1 MVSTCLNKYTTRV
14 IISLNLISN
23 DVITRLRSSKQ
34 ILLLHSF
41 LFFFFDICFQFSNG
55 YIFFFAVGYYR
66 RLTRI
71 QLMLNDVAFPPL
83 FAFGEA
89 RSEALQFERP
99 STFEHLQDSIPAE
112 FAVQVTQSNVLI
124 EPRTFSIK

>member
-1 MVSTCLNKYTTRV
+1 MTLSLDCVHPNKFFCC
-14 IISLNLISN
+14 ILFSFSSLIFVFNSQ
-23 DVITRLRSSKQ
+23 T
-34 ILLLHSF
+34 
-41 LFFFFDICFQFSNG
+41 DIYF
-55 YIFFFAVGYYR
+55 FFFAVGYYR

-89 RSEALQFERP
+89 RSEAPQFERP